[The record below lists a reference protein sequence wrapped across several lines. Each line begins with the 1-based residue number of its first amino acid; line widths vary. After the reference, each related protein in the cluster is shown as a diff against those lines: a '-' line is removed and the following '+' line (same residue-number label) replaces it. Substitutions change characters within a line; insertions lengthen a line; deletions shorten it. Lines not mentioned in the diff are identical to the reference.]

1 MLSKIKRHLKMQ
13 CSIVVPV
20 YNEGSVLPI
29 FLKRLTELCQNWEN
43 QGIITQVVLVDDG
56 SIDESVEIM
65 QKSAPPSS
73 EIVVLERNYGQAI
86 ALNAGLD
93 RAKGN
98 YIFTLDADMEFDP
111 LILNKFLSKLK
122 EGYDLVSGVR
132 VIRNTSILRRFAS
145 YNINF
150 FSHYL
155 LHIYLRDLTCPV
167 NAYTHSLLEK
177 VKKHG
182 SLLFLKVKAA
192 KCASR
197 VTEVEIE
204 QLNRNKEG
212 SKYNFLKLFALF
224 LEFIV
229 HHSRHIFQRI
239 ILLGTGLLIF
249 SLLTGGIYLF
259 LRILGAISPSKI
271 FQALVILIFFT
282 GWQTLIVGFIGEYL
296 LRLHRLLEE
305 SLPSYK
311 IKQILEV
318 KNKF

>member
-1 MLSKIKRHLKMQ
+1 MQ

-20 YNEGSVLPI
+20 YNEARVLPI
-29 FLKRLTELCQNWEN
+29 FLKRLAELSKDWEA
-43 QGIITQVVLVDDG
+43 QGITTQVVLVDDG
-56 SIDESVEIM
+56 STDESVEIM
-65 QKSAPPSS
+65 KKSAPPSS
-73 EIVVLERNYGQAI
+73 KIVVLERNYGQAI

-93 RAKGN
+93 RTKGD

-111 LILNKFLSKLK
+111 FILNKFLSKLK

-150 FSHYL
+150 FSHHL

-167 NAYTHSLLEK
+167 NGYSSFLLKK
-177 VKKHG
+177 VKKQG
-182 SLLFLKVKAA
+182 PLLFLKVKAVKWA
-192 KCASR
+192 TKVA
-197 VTEVEIE
+197 EVEIQ
-204 QLNRNKEG
+204 QLSR
-212 SKYNFLKLFALF
+212 SKGYSRYNFLKLFALF

-239 ILLGTGLLIF
+239 MLLGTGLLLF
-249 SLLTGGIYLF
+249 SLLTGVVYFF
-259 LRILGAISPSKI
+259 LRILAAISPSRI

-305 SLPSYK
+305 NLPSYK

-318 KNKF
+318 K